1 MGRGAYLVRRIIQM
15 PIVLTIITVVL
26 FSLMH
31 VTPGDPVTIWLGVN
45 TTEEIRESMSR
56 HYGLD
61 KPIHEQYFRWVSNIV
76 RGDFGRSIRTSESV
90 LDMILDRL
98 PTTLILAT
106 LALLLSLL
114 IAVPLGI
121 ISAYKHNTYVDNA
134 AMLGA
139 TIGLSAPDF
148 AIGILLILVFAVT
161 LGWFPSFGTGNLL
174 ADPLG
179 SLRGFILPAIALA
192 VSRAAGLTRLL
203 RATMLDVLGSQYI
216 VVAKSRGLSSQA
228 ILFTHALRNA
238 IIPLVTAIGLTY
250 ALLIGGAI
258 AVEWL
263 FALPG
268 VGNLLVNAVIHRDF
282 PVIQGITLW
291 IAIVLVSINLAIDFV
306 YTIIDPR
313 IQYS

>member
-1 MGRGAYLVRRIIQM
+1 MGRGAYLVRRVIQI
-15 PIVLTIITVVL
+15 PIVLIIITVVL

-45 TTEEIRESMSR
+45 TTAEIKESMFR

-98 PTTLILAT
+98 PTTLILAS
-106 LALLLSLL
+106 LALILSLL

-161 LGWFPSFGTGNLL
+161 LGWLPSFGTGNLL
-174 ADPLG
+174 DDPLG
-179 SLRGFILPAIALA
+179 ALRGFILPAIALA

-228 ILFTHALRNA
+228 ILFRHALRNA

-291 IAIVLVSINLAIDFV
+291 IAIILVSINLAVDFV